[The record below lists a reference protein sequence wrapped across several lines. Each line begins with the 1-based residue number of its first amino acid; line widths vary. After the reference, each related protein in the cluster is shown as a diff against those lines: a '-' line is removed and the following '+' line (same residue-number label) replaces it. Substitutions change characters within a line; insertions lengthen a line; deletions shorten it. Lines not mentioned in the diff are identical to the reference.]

1 MLNDS
6 ANLLDGGVK
15 PDAADDDLALDDREP
30 EDGLRE
36 RDAREVR
43 VALVRDLVLAVEEQ
57 GDVGDLGEFL
67 APGRRDARDVVVVPA
82 GCGTPSKKAIDGAT
96 DQDAYACIVN
106 VRWKSTQRKRRRRGV
121 SVVRVLASR

>member
-43 VALVRDLVLAVEEQ
+43 VALVRDLVLVVEEQ

-67 APGRRDARDVVVVPA
+67 APFRRDARDVVVFTA
-82 GCGTPSKKAIDGAT
+82 GTPSWSKK
-96 DQDAYACIVN
+96 N
-106 VRWKSTQRKRRRRGV
+106 RKRRRRQMNEMHV
-121 SVVRVLASR
+121 CAHACERPLEMNI